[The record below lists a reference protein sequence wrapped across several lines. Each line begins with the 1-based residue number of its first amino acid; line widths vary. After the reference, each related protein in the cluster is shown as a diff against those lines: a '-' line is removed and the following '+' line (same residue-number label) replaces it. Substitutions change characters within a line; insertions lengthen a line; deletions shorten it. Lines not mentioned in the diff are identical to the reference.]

1 VLLHSWAFLF
11 HPASREAFR
20 VFLFLNPE
28 KSKMAGRT
36 NVISIASATISISDD
51 LPATYD
57 AAGYGATTVV
67 FTAIGQVET
76 LGNHGVTANV
86 ATFTP
91 IDTAIVT
98 KIKGHKDYGVMNMT
112 FGSIPTDAGQV
123 IVKAASESNNHYSV
137 KISYPDGEIHYCDVL
152 VSKYEFQD
160 GSVDDIAKVGV
171 DFQICK
177 APVIVAAV

>member
-1 VLLHSWAFLF
+1 
-11 HPASREAFR
+11 
-20 VFLFLNPE
+20 
-28 KSKMAGRT
+28 MAART
-36 NVISIASATISISDD
+36 NVISIAGATISISDD

-57 AAGYGATTVV
+57 AAGYAATTVV

-76 LGNHGVTANV
+76 YGNHGVTANV

-91 IDTAIVT
+91 VDTAVVT
-98 KIKGHKDYGVMNMT
+98 KIKGHKDYGVMNLT

-137 KISYPDGEIHYCDVL
+137 KMLYPDGETHFLDVL

-160 GSVDDIAKVGV
+160 GSVDDIAKVAV
-171 DFQICK
+171 DFQVCK